1 MLKKLFLFCCFV
13 LGAFCANA
21 AQIVA
26 TIDDEIIT
34 SQDVQDRADLMEKVY
49 NFPASQISKDKIL
62 ETLIDEKV
70 QTITA
75 QKAGISLSAEEVKEH
90 IAMLEN
96 QNQMPAGTLE
106 QMIAQK
112 GVSADSWMS
121 QIISGLLW
129 MRYMQQQNL
138 KRPQV
143 SKKEVDKQLQKFR
156 DEFKKPGYL
165 LAEIRIPFD
174 NDVEAAEKL
183 AEDLFNR
190 IVKGES
196 FTDLAMQYS
205 KGKTAN
211 QMGDLGWVKPG
222 EMEKA
227 IDEILPQMKAGQ
239 LSKPIKCKDGYVILL
254 LRDYQPPLDSDEQE
268 VVQVS
273 QLVLYKDGYENILPA
288 LKDASKSC
296 MSFTQFAATHGLEDS
311 HSGALPEMISSRMP
325 LELKQVLDGKKIGE
339 LIGPIDMGP
348 YALFVMKCGSRFIS
362 VLPSREEIEQEL
374 QVQKMEEVAAKV
386 LKDARKKLLVEIK

>member
-1 MLKKLFLFCCFV
+1 MLKKVFLFCIFI
-13 LGAFCANA
+13 LYAFYARA

-26 TIDDEIIT
+26 TVDDEIIT
-34 SQDVQDRADLMEKVY
+34 SQDVQDRVDLMEKVF
-49 NFPASQISKDKIL
+49 NFPASKISKDKVL
-62 ETLIDEKV
+62 ETLVDEKV

-75 QKAGISLSAEEVKEH
+75 QKAGISLSADEIKEH
-90 IAMLEN
+90 IAFLEN

-106 QMIAQK
+106 QMIAEK

-121 QIISGLLW
+121 QIVSGLFW

-143 SKKEVDKQLQKFR
+143 SKKEINKQLAKIR
-156 DEFKKPGYL
+156 NEFKKPGYL
-165 LAEIRIPFD
+165 LAEIRIPFGD
-174 NDVEAAEKL
+174 DAKVAEKT
-183 AEDLFNR
+183 AENLFNR

-196 FTDLAMQYS
+196 FTDLALEYS
-205 KGKTAN
+205 KGKTAD

-227 IDEILPQMKAGQ
+227 IDEVLPQMKAGQ
-239 LSKPIKCKDGYVILL
+239 LSKPIKCKDGYAIILM
-254 LRDYQPPLDSDEQE
+254 RDYQPALDSDEQE

-273 QLVLYKDGYENILPA
+273 QLVLYKDGYEKILPA
-288 LKDASKSC
+288 LKEASKSC
-296 MSFTQFAATHGLEDS
+296 MSFTQFATTHGLEDS

-325 LELKQVLDGKKIGE
+325 YELKQVLDGKKTGE
-339 LIGPIDMGP
+339 LVGPIDMGP

-374 QVQKMEEVAAKV
+374 QIQKMEEMAAKV